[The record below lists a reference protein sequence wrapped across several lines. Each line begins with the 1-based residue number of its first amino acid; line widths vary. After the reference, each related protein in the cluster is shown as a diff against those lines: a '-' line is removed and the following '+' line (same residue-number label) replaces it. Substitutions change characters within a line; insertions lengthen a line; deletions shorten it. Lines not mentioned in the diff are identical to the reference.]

1 MLNPQLTAAVNA
13 VGFSVRRPMEG
24 PVSGQHRSPLHGL
37 SPEFV
42 DYRSYT
48 PGDDLKNLDWRA
60 HARSDR
66 FYIKRYEEE
75 SNLRAFLIVDDSASM
90 AYQPVGGSTSRS
102 TSAPRLT
109 KFEIA
114 TQVGVALASCLLK
127 QRDAV
132 GLLTASQDVRIVL
145 RPSTS
150 SGQLV
155 QVVDQLTS
163 NECTGETDLLA
174 AMSAAVDQLPKRAVV
189 IVLSDF
195 LTELDGLEQLL
206 GKFRYAGHE
215 LIACQILDRDE
226 VDLPF
231 QDSVIFK
238 DIEGD
243 DELYAE
249 PWAFKQAYTEA
260 MQAYRD
266 DLKGRIQAAGY
277 AYWPVISDDDL
288 PKLIPKYLF
297 ERKR

>member
-1 MLNPQLTAAVNA
+1 
-13 VGFSVRRPMEG
+13 MEG
-24 PVSGQHRSPLHGL
+24 PVSGHHRSPLHGL

-60 HARSDR
+60 HARSDK

-90 AYQPVGGSTSRS
+90 AYQPVTGTKLKSSDQ
-102 TSAPRLT
+102 RLT

-114 TQVGVALASCLLK
+114 TQISVALSSCLLK

-132 GLLTASQDVRIVL
+132 GLLTASQDVRIEL

-150 SGQLV
+150 SS
-155 QVVDQLTS
+155 QLTQMVDKLGARD
-163 NECTGETDLLA
+163 CDGPTDLLA
-174 AMSAAVDQLPKRAVV
+174 AMSSAIDQLPRRAVV

-195 LTELDGLEQLL
+195 LTDLDGLEQLL
-206 GKFRYAGHE
+206 GKFRYSGHE

-231 QDSVIFK
+231 EDSVIFK

-249 PWAFKQAYTEA
+249 PWAFRNAYSEA
-260 MQAYRD
+260 MQEYRD
-266 DLKGRIQAAGY
+266 DIKARIQAAGY
-277 AYWPVISDDDL
+277 QFWPVVSDDDL
-288 PKLIPKYLF
+288 PKLIPRYLF
-297 ERKR
+297 ERRR

>member
-13 VGFSVRRPMEG
+13 VGFTVKRPMEG

-90 AYQPVGGSTSRS
+90 AYQPAGNAAGSRS
-102 TSAPRLT
+102 T

-114 TQVGVALASCLLK
+114 TQVAVALASCLLK

-132 GLLTASQDVRIVL
+132 GLLTASQDVRVVL
-145 RPSTS
+145 RPSTA
-150 SGQLV
+150 SGQLT
-155 QVVDQLTS
+155 QVVDKLGS
-163 NECTGETDLLA
+163 NDCTGETDLLS
-174 AMSAAVDQLPKRAVV
+174 AMAAAVDQLPKRAVV
-189 IVLSDF
+189 VVLSDF
-195 LTELDGLEQLL
+195 LTELDGLEQVL

-249 PWAFKQAYTEA
+249 PWAFRQAYTEA

-266 DLKGRIQAAGY
+266 DFKGRIQAAGY

-288 PKLIPKYLF
+288 PKLIPRYLF

>member
-1 MLNPQLTAAVNA
+1 MLDPKLTAAVAA
-13 VGFSVRRPMEG
+13 VGFTVRRPMEG
-24 PVSGQHRSPLHGL
+24 PISGHHRSPLHGL

-48 PGDDLKNLDWRA
+48 PGDDLKNLDWKA

-66 FYIKRYEEE
+66 YYIKRYEEE

-90 AYQPVGGSTSRS
+90 AYQPTGRSQSRS
-102 TSAPRLT
+102 PGQRLT

-114 TQVGVALASCLLK
+114 TQISVALASCLLK

-132 GLLTASQDVRIVL
+132 GLLTASQDVRIEL

-150 SGQLV
+150 SS
-155 QVVDQLTS
+155 QLTQMVDKLS
-163 NECTGETDLLA
+163 TRECSDQTNLLA
-174 AMSAAVDQLPKRAVV
+174 AMSAAVDQLPRRAVV

-195 LTELDGLEQLL
+195 LTDLDGLEQLL
-206 GKFRYAGHE
+206 GKFRFAGHE
-215 LIACQILDRDE
+215 LIACQVLDCDE

-231 QDSVIFK
+231 EDSVIFK

-249 PWAFKQAYTEA
+249 PWAFRKAYSEA
-260 MQAYRD
+260 MQQYRD
-266 DLKGRIQAAGY
+266 DIKARIQAAGY
-277 AYWPVISDDDL
+277 QFWPVITDDNL
-288 PKLIPKYLF
+288 PKLIPRYLF
-297 ERKR
+297 ERRR

>member
-13 VGFSVRRPMEG
+13 VGFAVRRPMEG
-24 PVSGQHRSPLHGL
+24 PISGKHRSPLHGL

-48 PGDDLKNLDWRA
+48 PGDDLKNLDWKA
-60 HARSDR
+60 NARSDR

-90 AYQPVGGSTSRS
+90 AYQP
-102 TSAPRLT
+102 SAKKHAAKRLT

-114 TQVGVALASCLLK
+114 TQISVALAACLAK

-132 GLLTASQDVRIVL
+132 GLLTASTETSIEL

-150 SGQLV
+150 SA
-155 QVVDQLTS
+155 QLTQMVDKLS
-163 NECTGETDLLA
+163 SRTCQGETDLIA
-174 AMSAAVDQLPKRAVV
+174 AISTAVDQLPKRAVIV
-189 IVLSDF
+189 VLSDF
-195 LTELDGLEQLL
+195 LTDVDGLEQVL
-206 GKFRYAGHE
+206 GKLRFAGHD

-226 VDLPF
+226 IDLPF
-231 QDSVIFK
+231 EDSVIFH

-249 PWAFKQAYTEA
+249 PWAFRKAYSSA
-260 MQAYRD
+260 MNAFRD
-266 DLKGRIQAAGY
+266 DLQRRIQAAGY
-277 AYWPVISDDDL
+277 QFWPVASDDDL
-288 PKLIPKYLF
+288 PKLIPRYLF
-297 ERKR
+297 ERRR